1 MNTQII
7 AIANQKGGVGKT
19 TTCAN
24 LGIGLAQAGKKVL
37 LIDGD
42 PQGSLTISLGHPQ
55 PDKLPFTLSDA
66 MGRILMDEPLRPGE
80 GILHHPEGVD
90 LMPADIQLSGME
102 VSLVNAMSRETILRQ
117 YLDTLKGQYS
127 HILIDCQ
134 PSLGMLTVNALAAA
148 NRIIIPVQA
157 EYLPAKGLEQL
168 LSTVNK
174 VKRQINP
181 KLQIDGIL
189 LTMVDSRTNFAK
201 EISALLRETY
211 GSKIKVFGTEIP
223 HSVRAKEIS
232 AEGKSIFAHDPSG
245 KVAVAENGSQDFTV
259 IANSGYSISSV
270 TVDGG
275 AIVERKAEGTYT
287 VKNVTKNCT
296 VTATFSKNS
305 SSGGSSSSSTRYT
318 VSVEDTDNGSV
329 KVSPTRASK
338 GSTVTV
344 TVKPDEGYELDKLT
358 VTGKDGDSIKLTD
371 KGDGKYTFKMP
382 ASKVEVEAV
391 FTAIETEPEQPES
404 LPFTDVSSG
413 EWYYDAVA
421 YVYEKGLM
429 DGTSAVTFDPGA
441 VLTRA
446 MTAQGLWNLAG
457 SPAAPGGAG
466 FTDVAADAWYA
477 GAVNWAAARGIVKG
491 YDTGAFG
498 PEDSVTREQL
508 AAILYRYAQAK
519 GYDTTQG
526 GMAVREFS
534 DSASISDWAQEAMAW
549 AVNAQVLSGK
559 GNGVL
564 DPQGTATRA
573 EVAQML
579 MNFGEHVG

>member
-42 PQGSLTISLGHPQ
+42 PQGSLTISLGNPQ

-174 VKRQINP
+174 VKRQI
-181 KLQIDGIL
+181 DGIL

-232 AEGKSIFAHDPSG
+232 AEGKSIFAHDPGG
-245 KVAVAENGSQDFTV
+245 KVA
-259 IANSGYSISSV
+259 
-270 TVDGG
+270 
-275 AIVERKAEGTYT
+275 
-287 VKNVTKNCT
+287 
-296 VTATFSKNS
+296 
-305 SSGGSSSSSTRYT
+305 
-318 VSVEDTDNGSV
+318 
-329 KVSPTRASK
+329 
-338 GSTVTV
+338 
-344 TVKPDEGYELDKLT
+344 EGYKNLTKEVLKL
-358 VTGKDGDSIKLTD
+358 
-371 KGDGKYTFKMP
+371 
-382 ASKVEVEAV
+382 
-391 FTAIETEPEQPES
+391 
-404 LPFTDVSSG
+404 
-413 EWYYDAVA
+413 
-421 YVYEKGLM
+421 EKQREKNRAGL
-429 DGTSAVTFDPGA
+429 G
-441 VLTRA
+441 R
-446 MTAQGLWNLAG
+446 
-457 SPAAPGGAG
+457 
-466 FTDVAADAWYA
+466 
-477 GAVNWAAARGIVKG
+477 
-491 YDTGAFG
+491 
-498 PEDSVTREQL
+498 
-508 AAILYRYAQAK
+508 
-519 GYDTTQG
+519 
-526 GMAVREFS
+526 
-534 DSASISDWAQEAMAW
+534 
-549 AVNAQVLSGK
+549 
-559 GNGVL
+559 
-564 DPQGTATRA
+564 
-573 EVAQML
+573 
-579 MNFGEHVG
+579 

>member
-1 MNTQII
+1 M
-7 AIANQKGGVGKT
+7 
-19 TTCAN
+19 
-24 LGIGLAQAGKKVL
+24 
-37 LIDGD
+37 
-42 PQGSLTISLGHPQ
+42 
-55 PDKLPFTLSDA
+55 
-66 MGRILMDEPLRPGE
+66 
-80 GILHHPEGVD
+80 
-90 LMPADIQLSGME
+90 
-102 VSLVNAMSRETILRQ
+102 
-117 YLDTLKGQYS
+117 
-127 HILIDCQ
+127 
-134 PSLGMLTVNALAAA
+134 
-148 NRIIIPVQA
+148 
-157 EYLPAKGLEQL
+157 
-168 LSTVNK
+168 
-174 VKRQINP
+174 
-181 KLQIDGIL
+181 
-189 LTMVDSRTNFAK
+189 
-201 EISALLRETY
+201 
-211 GSKIKVFGTEIP
+211 
-223 HSVRAKEIS
+223 
-232 AEGKSIFAHDPSG
+232 
-245 KVAVAENGSQDFTV
+245 AVANGGSQTFTV
-259 IANSGYSISSV
+259 TADSGYSISDV
-270 TVDGG
+270 TVDDST
-275 AIVERKAEGTYT
+275 AADVVQNDNGTYT
-287 VKNVTKNCT
+287 VQNVTKDCT
-296 VTATFSKNS
+296 IHATFSKSS

-329 KVSPTRASK
+329 KVSPTRASR
-338 GSTVTV
+338 GTTVTI

-446 MTAQGLWNLAG
+446 MTAQVLWNLAG

-477 GAVNWAAARGIVKG
+477 DAVNWAAARGIVKG